1 VILTE
6 VTVTVGLELED
17 EVDGL
22 VVEEELALDGV
33 ESGVELEL
41 AVEPLVVEDDDGFAE
56 LELLVGVLVVHP
68 ARSIMNIA
76 DNAIFGS
83 FFIFPPYCI

>member
-1 VILTE
+1 MILTE

-17 EVDGL
+17 EVDG
-22 VVEEELALDGV
+22 
-33 ESGVELEL
+33 
-41 AVEPLVVEDDDGFAE
+41 LVVEDDDGFAE

>member
-1 VILTE
+1 MILTE

-33 ESGVELEL
+33 ELEL

-56 LELLVGVLVVHP
+56 LELLVGVLVVHQ
-68 ARSIMNIA
+68 MIA
-76 DNAIFGS
+76 LLSHLFLH
-83 FFIFPPYCI
+83 F

>member
-1 VILTE
+1 MILTE

-56 LELLVGVLVVHP
+56 L
-68 ARSIMNIA
+68 
-76 DNAIFGS
+76 
-83 FFIFPPYCI
+83 

>member
-56 LELLVGVLVVHP
+56 LELLVGVLGCTSGKEHHEH
-68 ARSIMNIA
+68 
-76 DNAIFGS
+76 
-83 FFIFPPYCI
+83 C